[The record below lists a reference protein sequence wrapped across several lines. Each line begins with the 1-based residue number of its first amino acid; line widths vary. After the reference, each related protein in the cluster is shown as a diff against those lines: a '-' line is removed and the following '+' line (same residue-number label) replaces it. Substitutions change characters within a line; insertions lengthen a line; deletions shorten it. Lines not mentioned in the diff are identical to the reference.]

1 MTLHKHKVST
11 ITRSRFSTELIVNE
25 ILSKKIDAKEAID
38 TIDEKILYNQEAF
51 IRELLIKLYNDDRD
65 AFIED
70 YEKYV
75 TKVTLLNSVSSLTAD
90 ERKHI
95 LAVINSLVNGDLVQ
109 IWW

>member
-1 MTLHKHKVST
+1 MALHIVST
-11 ITRSRFSTELIVNE
+11 ITRGRFSTEFIVNE
-25 ILSKKIDAKEAID
+25 ILNKDIDAKEAID
-38 TIDEKILYNQEAF
+38 TINEKILYNQKAF

-70 YEKYV
+70 FEKYV
-75 TKVTLLNSVSSLTAD
+75 AKVTLLNSVSSLTAD

-95 LAVINSLVNGDLVQ
+95 LAVINSLVNGDLTE

>member
-1 MTLHKHKVST
+1 MAIHKVST
-11 ITRSRFSTELIVNE
+11 LTRGRFSTELIVNE
-25 ILSKKIDAKEAID
+25 ILNKDIDAKEAID
-38 TIDEKILYNQEAF
+38 TIDEKILYNQKAF

-95 LAVINSLVNGDLVQ
+95 LAVINSLVNGDLTR